1 MMSVRTAPFGHE
13 RTRLTDSAQT
23 TVPEA
28 STVAEEVVI
37 EFGGVWFSYDGLPVL
52 EDVDLAIRR
61 GEFACIVG
69 PNGGGKT
76 TLLKLALGLIAPD
89 RGLLRVLGRPPRRV
103 RPRLG
108 YTPQYVQFDAEFPA
122 SVMDVVLMGR
132 LGIGRSIGP
141 CRKEDRRAAR
151 DALAEVGLADHEKR
165 SFAGLSGG
173 QRQRVLIARAL
184 AARPDV
190 LLMDEPTS
198 NLDPR
203 TEGELHDLLH
213 RLNENATIALVSHD
227 VGFVCEMVHRVIC
240 VNRTVSVHNTR
251 ELTAEVIAEMYGR
264 HVRAIDHDAGCLG
277 DGRS

>member
-1 MMSVRTAPFGHE
+1 M
-13 RTRLTDSAQT
+13 TDS
-23 TVPEA
+23 
-28 STVAEEVVI
+28 SHSDVAGEVVI
-37 EFGGVWFSYDGLPVL
+37 EFVGVWFSYDGAPVL

-76 TLLKLALGLIAPD
+76 TLLKLALGLLSP
-89 RGLLRVLGRPPRRV
+89 GHGQVSVLGRRPRRV
-103 RPRLG
+103 RSQLG

-132 LGIGRSIGP
+132 LGVGPSIGF
-141 CRKEDRRAAR
+141 CRREDRQAAR
-151 DALAEVGLADHEKR
+151 EALAEVGLADHGHR
-165 SFAGLSGG
+165 PFSGLSGG

-184 AARPDV
+184 AARPEL

-203 TEGELHDLLH
+203 TEGELHELLH
-213 RLNENATIALVSHD
+213 RLNEKVTIALVSHD

-264 HVRAIDHDAGCLG
+264 HVRAIDHDSTCLG
-277 DGRS
+277 DGMP